1 MSLIQFD
8 WVDIPG
14 GAFLMGTE
22 PPRDTRPAADEHPQ
36 HALVLPTFEI
46 SRCAISNGQYAAFV
60 RATGHP
66 APGHWSAT
74 DAAQF
79 REQHPVT
86 YVDWHDAQAF
96 CAWAGVRL
104 PTEAEWEKTARGT
117 DGRTWPWGETAPTP
131 QLCNCEN
138 FVGDTVSV
146 LAAGDGASAYGA
158 LGMAGNVWEWT
169 QSAHRPYPYVAA
181 DGREDAGPAEPRVV
195 RGGTYNHPMRHV
207 RCADRHAVFASAR
220 DIYIGFRVVRD
231 RQAKAPATLHFDWL
245 AIPAGEFLMGNDR
258 LATQGGGA
266 QTSYSLASRHANNRP
281 ADLDNEYPQHTRT
294 LAPFRI
300 CRTPTTNAQYQQF
313 VESTGYPAPGHWP
326 GGRVP
331 LALLEH
337 PVVYVDWHDANA
349 FCRWARVQLPSEA
362 QWEKAAR
369 GVDGRQWPWGQQLPD
384 LTLANYAQDM
394 NGGATRPVGRYPLG
408 ASAYGLLDMA
418 GNVWEWVS
426 SAYRSYPF
434 EPEDGRENPAL
445 PEQRVLRGGS
455 FYSDQARYLRCA
467 TRSMSYPHRRRD
479 HIGFRVL
486 AAP

>member
-8 WVDIPG
+8 WVDVPG
-14 GAFLMGTE
+14 GAFFMGTE

-74 DAAQF
+74 DSAHF

-146 LAAGDGASAYGA
+146 LAGGDGASAYGA

-181 DGREDAGPAEPRVV
+181 DGREDAGPEEPRVV

-231 RQAKAPATLHFDWL
+231 RQAKAPATLNFDWL
-245 AIPAGEFLMGNDR
+245 AIPAGDFLMGNDR
-258 LATQGGGA
+258 PATQGGGA
-266 QTSYSLASRHANNRP
+266 QTSYSLASRHAKNRP
-281 ADLDNEYPQHTRT
+281 ADLDNEYPQHTCT
-294 LAPFRI
+294 LESFRI

-349 FCRWARVQLPSEA
+349 FCRWAQVQLPSEA

-384 LTLANYAQDM
+384 LNLANYAK
-394 NGGATRPVGRYPLG
+394 T
-408 ASAYGLLDMA
+408 
-418 GNVWEWVS
+418 
-426 SAYRSYPF
+426 
-434 EPEDGRENPAL
+434 
-445 PEQRVLRGGS
+445 
-455 FYSDQARYLRCA
+455 
-467 TRSMSYPHRRRD
+467 
-479 HIGFRVL
+479 
-486 AAP
+486 